1 MKEDTRS
8 LDYRSPD
15 ADTSARAVG
24 LGFKIRSLAV

>member
-1 MKEDTRS
+1 MKEDIWS

-15 ADTSARAVG
+15 VDSSARAVG